1 MLRTALL
8 LTFGLAPRV
17 SCPAELS
24 SVFCS
29 TALFVVL
36 RAAED
41 RLVREPVDAD
51 ERETDARDADER
63 DADERDADERDAD
76 ERETVER
83 DADARGAAARGA
95 DARDIAGLALA

>member
-1 MLRTALL
+1 VLRTALL

-29 TALFVVL
+29 TALFEVL

-51 ERETDARDADER
+51 ERETDA
-63 DADERDADERDAD
+63 RDADERDAD

>member
-1 MLRTALL
+1 VLRTALL

-29 TALFVVL
+29 TALFEVL

-63 DADERDADERDAD
+63 DADER
-76 ERETVER
+76 ETVER
-83 DADARGAAARGA
+83 DADPRGAAARGA